1 MNDARDAELAQELD
15 VIVAAKD
22 REQWLMRIFFLA
34 GLACFILAVL
44 SRHHLVAALILATLS
59 IAALALGVRHHLRAA
74 ALRGQAMEKILAE
87 AFRRAGQDAPK
98 AEP

>member
-1 MNDARDAELAQELD
+1 VNEERDAELAQELD
-15 VIVAAKD
+15 ALVAAKD
-22 REQWLMRIFFLA
+22 RQQWLMRLFFLA

-44 SRHHLVAALILATLS
+44 SRHHLL
-59 IAALALGVRHHLRAA
+59 AALALAALSITAITQGIRHHLRAA

-87 AFRRAGQDAPK
+87 AFRRVGQDAPK

>member
-1 MNDARDAELAQELD
+1 MSEERDAELARELD
-15 VIVAAKD
+15 TLVAAKD
-22 REQWLMRIFFLA
+22 RELWLMRLCFLA

-44 SRHHLVAALILATLS
+44 SRHHLLAALALAALS
-59 IAALALGVRHHLRAA
+59 IAAIVLGVRHNLRAS
-74 ALRGQAMEKILAE
+74 ALRGQAMEKILTE

>member
-1 MNDARDAELAQELD
+1 VSEKRDAELERELD
-15 VIVAAKD
+15 ALVAAKD
-22 REQWLMRIFFLA
+22 RQQWLMRLFFLA

-44 SRHHLVAALILATLS
+44 SRHHLLVGLAMAALS
-59 IAALALGVRHHLRAA
+59 IAAIALGVRHHLRAST
-74 ALRGQAMEKILAE
+74 LRGQAMEKILAE

>member
-1 MNDARDAELAQELD
+1 MSDARDAELARELD

-22 REQWLMRIFFLA
+22 REQWLMRLCFLA
-34 GLACFILAVL
+34 GLACFVLAVL
-44 SRHHLVAALILATLS
+44 SRHHLLAALALAALS
-59 IAALALGVRHHLRAA
+59 IAAIALGVRHHLRAA

-87 AFRRAGQDAPK
+87 AFRRSGQDAPK